1 MVQYPSFSEKD
12 YSAIN
17 ELLESRL
24 ADNLLIGHVFVVYED
39 EEPLFP
45 LFQPNPERSS
55 SILPAF
61 LEGPQI
67 DKLKRAEEY
76 EFVQKEYQSAISLY
90 NELFSLSKDRNHQ
103 AQMLNNIARCHTK
116 LKSYDAAIKNYL
128 KIVNDYPESLI
139 SSRLPLSLIAGLGI
153 LNCYKNSGD
162 FNNYLQSSLN
172 LYRDI
177 LQNPWN
183 LNENQFK
190 TYSSMIEEDVNNVL
204 SKNTAEL
211 TSADYKKEFE
221 YLKSLQREKI
231 KKWQVI
237 NDIENDIIPELRI
250 KLIQPELLPCGYSK
264 TINNRDFLI
273 LAVMIPD
280 ETGILGIKIRDEY
293 LENETLNEIIED
305 IRFSANTNITIS
317 TLSGRTLFGKKN
329 PSVELTTIT
338 EFFEDNFPPWR
349 IEFYRSDTESL
360 QLLEISKNF
369 YFWTILTLIIILTF
383 GAVLIVRT
391 IGHEMEVIKI
401 KSDFVSSVSHEFKTP
416 LTSIRALI
424 ERLQG
429 GKVKDPSKMEQYFSI
444 ISQDADKLTR
454 LVKNLLDFSKIEEG
468 KKEYDFKET
477 DIDQWMVQQIENF
490 KKDEAQKE
498 IKIRTQIPENLPR
511 LSIDRDALS
520 QALNNIL
527 DNAVKFLTDK
537 KEIDI
542 NMRSGEENVII
553 EVKDKGIG
561 ISHDELDKIFDKF
574 YQGKNTHMQSVK
586 GTGLGLTIVKHIIEA
601 HGGKVSV
608 ESKINQGST
617 FSLIFPVKR
626 KEKGEN
632 NVKKNPRSGR

>member
-1 MVQYPSFSEKD
+1 LVQYPSFSEKD